1 MNKKFSTLMVGT
13 LLAASTSAFAVT
25 DAYKTI
31 PTVTEVASGS
41 TTITSGDLV
50 LLKGVGGTNG
60 IDLNG
65 PASGK
70 VKMDSL
76 IWNTAL
82 TAGRSKAHVDSL
94 LFTVTHKPVAQMYNG
109 TPIQENVFT
118 FASRYVKFAF
128 AKPAAGKVANAF
140 VKSNGELNEWI
151 LPEAYMTTK
160 ANNSSNN
167 ALGYAPYAIASR
179 VGNGDA
185 TPDSV
190 YVLATLKVK
199 DANDN
204 AAGTVQIVKI
214 GYSDK
219 LDAEIAQ
226 YGNYIKFDKGE
237 GQLLEAASGSASN
250 ATHTLV
256 TFSGFKVTGDLDFAV
271 PYNEVEAALGYK
283 TPSFAFGTAVS
294 QGEENL
300 LAAYNWEVKQ
310 FERGDNVLLKA
321 VGAKQDVTNRDLYLT
336 VDNACYDDVNTANFK
351 LALDTL
357 PGDGNSSAVPA
368 EMFRNKDTYAFT
380 IKANFTNDSISI
392 STVKVPARQD
402 DNSFVDKNGQTQVEA
417 KVAVIA
423 VKSFLGKNVLT
434 TIVTN
439 DDKTPAP
446 LITPSEDP
454 TKELENAGSA
464 AEFTDGDVYNIYDM
478 NKVKANGEVNPDY
491 GKALIIDNMNNRTIQ
506 KFVKLANFDNT
517 LPSHQ
522 WVVVKQKSA
531 KVYSFTN
538 RETGAGVDATAESGK
553 TTLTNVKLYPVSGTT
568 NEYTYGTKADTIKLE
583 KRAASTLSKFDGY
596 RNITKEEQMNK
607 VFTLRFVSELLG
619 KEAFV
624 QQGADSLMMVTLDN
638 KAKAAQVRFLQM
650 GDSIKLGKLT
660 IAPYAI
666 KLGRY
671 FLTYDKTKKVYRFTT
686 KQEGEAEGEAPTV
699 DDTFV
704 LTKLIGGKLALVP
717 STTVN
722 GGAPE
727 KLAIDSKDGS
737 AVKVALNSDLRH
749 TFELTEPEAPIFA
762 QVMPKTDTTLVD
774 VSFSSVENLGWQ
786 IAVGAD
792 NFLYEGVPAL
802 KAGGAEYD
810 KAAFKFQLDTAY
822 IQRPGNTMPLYYI
835 TRDAVRGDSIPVPH
849 EHIKGDDHVCP
860 APLPNDT
867 LSGNYLFIMEDSLGI
882 SRENDL
888 KYGYTYNAEYESV
901 GAFAKLQMVK
911 AKHIGDKLIVNPGRV
926 TPSSMDTLIA
936 GEIANNATVEQMQT
950 QWLAGRNAENK
961 ALFAFRINLDNKDE
975 YAIYNPSTRKYITY
989 VNGFVVASEVAAFY
1003 NLKDKEGGN
1012 VANETIDQT
1021 ASTVSVLA
1029 KNGAVE
1035 VVGAAGKKVVV
1046 SNMLGQVK
1054 ANTVLTSD
1062 NATIS
1067 VPAGIMI
1074 VAVDGEEAVKV
1085 IVK

>member
-13 LLAASTSAFAVT
+13 LLAASTSVFAVT
-25 DAYKTI
+25 DADKTI
-31 PTVTEVASGS
+31 PTATEVTSG
-41 TTITSGDLV
+41 TTIASGDLV
-50 LLKGVGGTNG
+50 LLKGVSGTNG
-60 IDLNG
+60 IDLNVTDPTTG
-65 PASGK
+65 VSK
-70 VKMDSL
+70 KDSL
-76 IWNTAL
+76 IWNTAP

-94 LFTVTHKPVAQMYNG
+94 LFTVTHKQVAQIYKG
-109 TPIQENVFT
+109 KPVSENVFT

-190 YVLATLKVK
+190 YVLATLKTAT
-199 DANDN
+199 DDN

-214 GYSDK
+214 KYDKK

-237 GQLLEAASGSASN
+237 GQLLEAASGSADG

-256 TFSGFKVTGDLDFAV
+256 TFSGFKVTGDLSFTV
-271 PYNEVEAALGYK
+271 PAAKVEEVLGYEK
-283 TPSFAFGTAVS
+283 PSFAFGTAVS
-294 QGEENL
+294 KGEENL
-300 LAAYNWEVKQ
+300 LAAYNWEVVDATS
-310 FERGDNVLLKA
+310 DNVYLKA

-351 LALDTL
+351 LALDTM
-357 PGDGNSSAVPA
+357 PGDANSSAVAA

-392 STVKVPARQD
+392 STVNVPARQK

-417 KVAVIA
+417 KAEVIA

-434 TIVTN
+434 TLASG
-439 DDKTPAP
+439 DKTPAP

-849 EHIKGDDHVCP
+849 EHIKGDDHECP

-888 KYGYTYNAEYESV
+888 KYGYTYNAEYESER
-901 GAFAKLQMVK
+901 AFAKLQMVK

-926 TPSSMDTLIA
+926 TPWSEDTLIA
-936 GEIANNATVEQMQT
+936 GEIAKNATVEQMQT